1 MKAKLPLD
9 RLLITGA
16 AGALG
21 RELRERLHGT
31 VKQLRL
37 SDVAEMAPARDGEEV
52 VRCDLADERA
62 VAQLCRGVDAIV
74 HLGGRSTEGDW
85 PTVFRANFQGAVNL
99 WEAARQGGAKRVL
112 FASSNH
118 AIGLYKRSL
127 RIDHDAPARPD
138 SRYGL
143 SKAVGEDIA
152 AYYAWKHGVAGFCM
166 RIGSCFPKPINRR
179 MLSTW
184 LSYDD
189 FERLIRVGLTAD
201 YVYEIV
207 YGVSKNTRTWWDN
220 RNAARLG
227 YAPQDDAER
236 FAAEVGH
243 LVSTDP
249 LEEERQGGAFVSPDF
264 TGDPAKL
271 P

>member
-1 MKAKLPLD
+1 MSAPIR

-21 RELRERLHGT
+21 RELRRRLAGSYPAI
-31 VKQLRL
+31 RL
-37 SDVAEMAPARDGEEV
+37 SDVAEMEPAGQGEEI
-52 VRCDLADERA
+52 VRCDLADAME
-62 VAQLCRGVDAIV
+62 VAALCRDVDAIV
-74 HLGGRSTEGDW
+74 HLGGRSIEGDW

-99 WEAARQGGAKRVL
+99 WEAARHGGAKRVL

-118 AIGLYKRSL
+118 AIGLYKRSQ
-127 RIDHDAPARPD
+127 RIDHTAPPRPD

-166 RIGSCFPKPINRR
+166 RIGSCFPKPINAR
-179 MLSTW
+179 MLATW
-184 LSYDD
+184 LSYAD

-201 YVYEIV
+201 YVHEIV
-207 YGVSKNTRTWWDN
+207 YGASRNTRGWWDN
-220 RNAARLG
+220 SNAFRLG
-227 YAPQDDAER
+227 YAPQDDSEI
-236 FAAEVGH
+236 FAAEVGSI
-243 LVSTDP
+243 VSTDP
-249 LEEERQGGAFVSPDF
+249 LEELRQGGTFVAPDF